1 MKFRDKLRVLRAV
14 FFDIWTLL
22 GILVSAVSLYF
33 LALRMVSWE
42 VVEVL
47 SSFYDLYSVVSRYFF
62 DYTFFFIDINVPQG
76 IKDSFLTYLLIGLT
90 TFRSH
95 SAFLKLGQRD
105 LDRKV
110 IDDFVYEHSPG
121 IFGFLLNPLAG
132 RYERVQSVVAKLVC
146 LFLWPF
152 ILISSFEYT
161 GVRTKDISGQDDL
174 AVLSSLDYRS
184 IVVVQL
190 SAVIVFALS
199 FLGLG
204 RYFELANAAISI

>member
-1 MKFRDKLRVLRAV
+1 MKIRDKLRVLREV
-14 FFDIWTLL
+14 FLDAWTVL
-22 GILVSAVSLYF
+22 GIIVSAVSLYF
-33 LALRMVSWE
+33 LALRMVGWE

-47 SSFYDLYSVVSRYFF
+47 SSFYEFYSVVSRFFF
-62 DYTFFFIDINVPQG
+62 DYVFFFINISIPQG
-76 IKDSFLTYLLIGLT
+76 IKDSFLTYILVGIT

-110 IDDFVYEHSPG
+110 IDDFVYEHSPS
-121 IFGFLLNPLAG
+121 IFGFLLNPFAG
-132 RYERVQSVVAKLVC
+132 NYERVQTVVAKLVC

-161 GVRTKDISGQDDL
+161 GVKTKDISGQDDL
-174 AVLSSLDYRS
+174 AILSSLEFRS
-184 IVVVQL
+184 IVIVQL

-199 FLGLG
+199 FLVLG
-204 RYFELANAAISI
+204 RYLS

>member
-1 MKFRDKLRVLRAV
+1 M
-14 FFDIWTLL
+14 WTVL
-22 GILVSAVSLYF
+22 GIIMSAVSVYF
-33 LALRMVSWE
+33 LAQRMMGWG

-62 DYTFFFIDINVPQG
+62 DYAFFFIDINVPQG

-90 TFRSH
+90 TFLSH

-110 IDDFVYEHSPG
+110 VDDFVYEHSPG

-132 RYERVQSVVAKLVC
+132 KYERVQSVVAKLVC

-161 GVRTKDISGQDDL
+161 GVKTKDISGRDDL
-174 AVLSSLDYRS
+174 AVLSSLDFRS
-184 IVVVQL
+184 IVIVQL
-190 SAVIVFALS
+190 SAVIIFALS
-199 FLGLG
+199 FLVLG
-204 RYFELANAAISI
+204 RYLELANAATSI

>member
-1 MKFRDKLRVLRAV
+1 V
-14 FFDIWTLL
+14 FFDVWTVL
-22 GILVSAVSLYF
+22 GIIMSAVSVYF
-33 LALRMVSWE
+33 LAQRMMGWG

-62 DYTFFFIDINVPQG
+62 DYAFFFIDINVPQG

-90 TFRSH
+90 TFLSH

-110 IDDFVYEHSPG
+110 VDDFVYEHSPG

-132 RYERVQSVVAKLVC
+132 KYERVQSVVAKLVC

-161 GVRTKDISGQDDL
+161 GVKTKDISGRDDL
-174 AVLSSLDYRS
+174 AVLSSLDFRS
-184 IVVVQL
+184 IVIVQL
-190 SAVIVFALS
+190 SAVIIFALS
-199 FLGLG
+199 FLVLG
-204 RYFELANAAISI
+204 RYLELANAATSI

>member
-1 MKFRDKLRVLRAV
+1 M
-14 FFDIWTLL
+14 FFDIWTVL
-22 GILVSAVSLYF
+22 GIIVSAVSLYF

-47 SSFYDLYSVVSRYFF
+47 RGFFDIYSVVSRLFF
-62 DYTFFFIDINVPQG
+62 DYVFFFIDIGVPQS
-76 IKDSFLTYLLIGLT
+76 IKDSFLTYILVGIT

-95 SAFLKLGQRD
+95 SVFLKLGQRD

-121 IFGFLLNPLAG
+121 ILGFLLNPLAG
-132 RYERVQSVVAKLVC
+132 KYEKVQSVVAKVVC

-161 GVRTKDISGQDDL
+161 GVKTKDISGHDDL
-174 AVLSSLDYRS
+174 AVLSSLDFRS
-184 IVVVQL
+184 IVIVQL
-190 SAVIVFALS
+190 SAVIVFALA
-199 FLGLG
+199 FLILD
-204 RYFELANAAISI
+204 RYVS

>member
-1 MKFRDKLRVLRAV
+1 M
-14 FFDIWTLL
+14 WTVL
-22 GILVSAVSLYF
+22 GIIASAASLYF
-33 LALRMVSWE
+33 LVLRMVNWE

-47 SSFYDLYSVVSRYFF
+47 SSFYDLYSVVSRALF
-62 DYTFFFIDINVPQG
+62 DYAFFFIDISVPQG
-76 IKDSFLTYLLIGLT
+76 IKDSFLTYLLVGLT

-105 LDRKV
+105 TDRKV
-110 IDDFVYEHSPG
+110 IDDFVYENSPN
-121 IFGFLLNPLAG
+121 IFGFLLNPFAG

-146 LFLWPF
+146 FFLWPF

-161 GVRTKDISGQDDL
+161 GVKTKDISGYDDL

-184 IVVVQL
+184 IVIVQL

-199 FLGLG
+199 FLVLG
-204 RYFELANAAISI
+204 RYFELANAAIPA

>member
-1 MKFRDKLRVLRAV
+1 V

-22 GILVSAVSLYF
+22 GIIVSAVSLYF
-33 LALRMVSWE
+33 LVLRMVNWE

-47 SSFYDLYSVVSRYFF
+47 RGFYDFYSVVSRYFF
-62 DYTFFFIDINVPQG
+62 DYTFFFIDISVPQG
-76 IKDSFLTYLLIGLT
+76 IKDSFLTYVLVGLT

-95 SAFLKLGQRD
+95 SAFLKLGRKEI
-105 LDRKV
+105 DRKV

-152 ILISSFEYT
+152 ILISGFEYT
-161 GVRTKDISGQDDL
+161 GVKTKDISGRDDL

-184 IVVVQL
+184 IVIVQL